1 MKMKKRIKRITAV
14 SMCVVLT
21 FLFTA
26 CGKKAEQ
33 GSAEISDNTV
43 VGEEPSA
50 DAGTDAAEKINEASV
65 KPGES
70 GRARPML
77 MQTGLVPSDME
88 EVTPAVPEYT
98 VEPGLKNIMNTD
110 QYYLTDDWIEKLVDD
125 GFFVREN
132 GGGEFFEVYESNR
145 YRLTPS
151 YVTVDSL

>member
-1 MKMKKRIKRITAV
+1 MKKQMKKITAV
-14 SMCVVLT
+14 SVCVVLT
-21 FLFTA
+21 FSLTA

-77 MQTGLVPSDME
+77 MQSGLVPSDME

-110 QYYLTDDWIEKLVDD
+110 QYYLTDDWIKRLVSD
-125 GFFVREN
+125 GFFVRED
-132 GGGEFFEVYESNR
+132 GAGEFFELYA
-145 YRLTPS
+145 
-151 YVTVDSL
+151 SLFKAK